1 MRLKFYAAAISSALL
16 LLLAVG
22 ADAKTVR
29 VTVGGTGARNDCA
42 KLLEWKQKDKPSYDA
57 ALEWEYGYL
66 SGAAMFGPQYNPLK
80 DTDLDEVER
89 WFVNYCTNHLE
100 ENLSDVGDRYIKS
113 RH

>member
-1 MRLKFYAAAISSALL
+1 
-16 LLLAVG
+16 
-22 ADAKTVR
+22 
-29 VTVGGTGARNDCA
+29 
-42 KLLEWKQKDKPSYDA
+42 
-57 ALEWEYGYL
+57 
-66 SGAAMFGPQYNPLK
+66 MFGPQYNPLK